1 MELDSNIPNSPKPGD
16 TFFVR
21 MNNGAIHAAEILETR
36 AVDGS
41 DQQEYFV
48 HYLNFDHR
56 NDQWITESR
65 LSGNASNEQM
75 EMTNE
80 QLNDSTNSLTSRKR
94 ARLKRRLNDDPS
106 DFSHE
111 CSFESADQIARKDYK
126 PSVKYIE
133 KIWIGQYE
141 MDCWYH
147 SPFPDEY
154 GKQRLLYI
162 CEYCMK
168 YMRLKT
174 TYSRHLAEC
183 SLRRPPGIEIY
194 RDPKIGCAL
203 YEVDGAQNKLYCQNL
218 CLLARLFLESKV
230 ICFNVS
236 EFLFYVLMEYNHNNQ
251 KERFI
256 GYFSKEKDS
265 AFGYNL
271 SCLLCLPPYQRKGYG
286 KLLIQFSYE
295 LSKLENAVGGPEKPV
310 SDLGHKAY
318 LSYWTWALLNVLKE
332 KPEIEVDE
340 LSAITSISTENCLE
354 TLSSY
359 GFIKYW
365 RQGHFVCASRKGI
378 EARLQELHAK
388 TFLVVNSQLINWQPR
403 VKGKAGRY
411 SKTFAF

>member
-1 MELDSNIPNSPKPGD
+1 MDIDPAIPNSPKPGD

-21 MNNGAIHAAEILETR
+21 MNNGAIHTAEILETR
-36 AVDGS
+36 TADGT

-56 NDQWITESR
+56 NDQWIPENR
-65 LSGNASNEQM
+65 LSGSASNEQM

-80 QLNDSTNSLTSRKR
+80 QLNDSTNSLTGRKR
-94 ARLKRRLNDDPS
+94 ARLKRRLNDDS
-106 DFSHE
+106 TDFSHDA
-111 CSFESADQIARKDYK
+111 SFEAVDQNARKDYK

-133 KIWIGQYE
+133 KIWLGQYE
-141 MDCWYH
+141 IDCWYH

-174 TYSRHLAEC
+174 TYCRHLTEC
-183 SLRRPPGIEIY
+183 PLKRPPGTEIY
-194 RDPKIGCAL
+194 RDSKIGCAL
-203 YEVDGAQNKLYCQNL
+203 YEVDGNKHKLYCQNL

-236 EFLFYVLMEYNHNNQ
+236 EFLFYVLMEYNESTQ

-286 KLLIQFSYE
+286 KLLIQFS
-295 LSKLENAVGGPEKPV
+295 K
-310 SDLGHKAY
+310 
-318 LSYWTWALLNVLKE
+318 
-332 KPEIEVDE
+332 
-340 LSAITSISTENCLE
+340 
-354 TLSSY
+354 
-359 GFIKYW
+359 
-365 RQGHFVCASRKGI
+365 
-378 EARLQELHAK
+378 
-388 TFLVVNSQLINWQPR
+388 
-403 VKGKAGRY
+403 
-411 SKTFAF
+411 

>member
-1 MELDSNIPNSPKPGD
+1 MEPDSNIPNSPKPGD

-21 MNNGAIHAAEILETR
+21 MNNGIIHAAEILETR
-36 AVDGS
+36 AVDGT

-56 NDQWITESR
+56 NDQWISENR

-75 EMTNE
+75 EITNE

-94 ARLKRRLNDDPS
+94 ARLKRRLNDDS
-106 DFSHE
+106 IDFSHE
-111 CSFESADQIARKDYK
+111 SSLETVDQNARKDYK

-141 MDCWYH
+141 IDCWYH

-162 CEYCMK
+162 CEHCMK

-174 TYSRHLAEC
+174 TYCRHLAEC
-183 SLRRPPGIEIY
+183 PLRRAPGTEIY
-194 RDPKIGCAL
+194 RDSKIGCAV
-203 YEVDGAQNKLYCQNL
+203 YEIDGAQNKLYCQNL

-236 EFLFYVLMEYNHNNQ
+236 EFLFYVLMEYNDNDQTEH
-251 KERFI
+251 FI

-271 SCLLCLPPYQRKGYG
+271 SCLLCLPPYQRNGYG
-286 KLLIQFSYE
+286 KLLIQFSMY
-295 LSKLENAVGGPEKPV
+295 
-310 SDLGHKAY
+310 Y
-318 LSYWTWALLNVLKE
+318 
-332 KPEIEVDE
+332 I
-340 LSAITSISTENCLE
+340 
-354 TLSSY
+354 
-359 GFIKYW
+359 
-365 RQGHFVCASRKGI
+365 
-378 EARLQELHAK
+378 
-388 TFLVVNSQLINWQPR
+388 
-403 VKGKAGRY
+403 
-411 SKTFAF
+411 